1 MYLPGFD
8 SPEFWGFG
16 AGTLVLLVG
25 LVYGAMRAGWLS
37 RRERARVDAATLEMQ
52 RREVEPDHNP
62 WPFDYQ
68 PRERPRHSAADFP
81 VALLPIHWLS
91 KSEIGKNG

>member
-25 LVYGAMRAGWLS
+25 LVYGAVRAGWLS
-37 RRERARVDAATLEMQ
+37 RRERARVDDATIEAQ
-52 RREVEPDHNP
+52 RREDTNGQQGSTSHGGWWQGGGHTVPDPNT
-62 WPFDYQ
+62 
-68 PRERPRHSAADFP
+68 RG
-81 VALLPIHWLS
+81 V
-91 KSEIGKNG
+91 